1 MATTIGVLAGL
12 VQILGL
18 LRWVYVVPALARAH
32 ADQTLAPE
40 QREAHAAVFRAL
52 HQYLGIGVGLAA
64 GSAEF
69 LGPTEERG
77 LGSRRSRDPTPLHR
91 MVKVAARDGHRVDR
105 LTDTHVTR
113 ERLGR
118 HISHAAT
125 STGWLHAGHQYRRSA
140 WGGGR
145 ARIGDTY
152 RCAVVLTRSS
162 KRLSPS
168 TGGLGAIRPAGSN
181 RCCNVYATHR
191 RRGRH
196 P

>member
-1 MATTIGVLAGL
+1 
-12 VQILGL
+12 
-18 LRWVYVVPALARAH
+18 
-32 ADQTLAPE
+32 
-40 QREAHAAVFRAL
+40 
-52 HQYLGIGVGLAA
+52 
-64 GSAEF
+64 
-69 LGPTEERG
+69 
-77 LGSRRSRDPTPLHR
+77 

-113 ERLGR
+113 ERLGP